1 MLQRLRL
8 RNKKFFLAAG
18 TAIADGAS
26 CLRTTMRVLFI
37 LAAFIAACSSARL
50 PGHHLQLHS
59 APQHRPADTP
69 PSSSTVVPLF
79 ADLTSSYEAHW
90 LHEVVLSGIKE
101 ECGITLRIEDRKN
114 LHRAASPAGGVL
126 IALGGMDAKERQT
139 VSQLPAQQ
147 TQRMVL
153 LHLSD
158 ESDGHDISMYNRF
171 GTVYRNYRR
180 DITNATLAYLA
191 SEEGAA
197 ESAHARELMSSSLD
211 HLSSKGNAPRS
222 AHARSLKAEWAMLSS
237 SSSGEDAENSA
248 YVHALQGEKAT
259 KVFWFPLGYAM
270 NVLHNPSLM
279 TPPSSRPLLWA
290 WTGSTTGRVGGLS
303 VFLCNWSNMLQF
315 NACNWINNVC
325 N

>member
-1 MLQRLRL
+1 
-8 RNKKFFLAAG
+8 
-18 TAIADGAS
+18 
-26 CLRTTMRVLFI
+26 MRVLFT
-37 LAAFIAACSSARL
+37 LVAFIAACSSARL

-59 APQHRPADTP
+59 APQRHPADTP
-69 PSSSTVVPLF
+69 LSSTTVLPLF
-79 ADLTSSYEAHW
+79 ADLTSSYEPHW

-114 LHRAASPAGGVL
+114 LRAAASPAGGVL

-139 VSQLPAQQ
+139 ISQLPAEQ

-158 ESDGHDISMYNRF
+158 ECDEHDISMYDRF

-197 ESAHARELMSSSLD
+197 ESAHARELLSSTLAQS
-211 HLSSKGNAPRS
+211 SSKGS
-222 AHARSLKAEWAMLSS
+222 AAESVHARSLKGERATLSS
-237 SSSGEDAENSA
+237 FSSGEDAEKAANM
-248 YVHALQGEKAT
+248 HALTGNKAT
-259 KVFWFPLGYAM
+259 DVFWFPLGYAM

-290 WTGSTTGRVGGLS
+290 WTGSTTGRAGGLS
-303 VFLCNWSNMLQF
+303 VSPCNWSNTLQF
-315 NACNWINNVC
+315 NARTWMTQAREGTTLSENVSFRS
-325 N
+325 